1 MRLPGFVRKQLVQGN
16 DVIVMYHG
24 VDSCSNR
31 TYNFRH
37 ISKDTFEAHLQFF
50 SQFFRVTP
58 LSEMF
63 HPGQVEERPRLAIT
77 FDDGYRNNFDN
88 AVPLL
93 EAHRLP
99 ATIFVTAIRALNWD
113 ILWPDFWDL
122 FASLSEV
129 RRLEL
134 QDQVFVKNSERKYDP
149 FISSSGTTL
158 QSHMKDLTFPQK
170 ERWLKHALE
179 LEPEFRD
186 KLAKY
191 REYWELIDTES
202 LQSFHS
208 PYVQIGCH
216 GLSHD
221 NLGRLSR
228 ADREREL
235 RESKAWLEKR
245 LGNEIASLAYPDGC
259 YNSELIDFAE
269 SLGFREQLA
278 VSYKSQEDTAD
289 RRILNRV
296 GVYAY
301 QKPVE
306 QLWEIVKVSGGNSKS

>member
-1 MRLPGFVRKQLVQGN
+1 
-16 DVIVMYHG
+16 
-24 VDSCSNR
+24 
-31 TYNFRH
+31 
-37 ISKDTFEAHLQFF
+37 
-50 SQFFRVTP
+50 
-58 LSEMF
+58 
-63 HPGQVEERPRLAIT
+63 
-77 FDDGYRNNFDN
+77 
-88 AVPLL
+88 
-93 EAHRLP
+93 
-99 ATIFVTAIRALNWD
+99 
-113 ILWPDFWDL
+113 
-122 FASLSEV
+122 
-129 RRLEL
+129 
-134 QDQVFVKNSERKYDP
+134 
-149 FISSSGTTL
+149 
-158 QSHMKDLTFPQK
+158 MKDLTFPQK